1 MLEVINDV
9 CRDEFNA
16 QYFFEING
24 ELFCLVGIAQKGNAF
39 FRLFSDN
46 KLFDLFIWSRAFCLN
61 LATPDQ
67 HLR

>member
-1 MLEVINDV
+1 MNALV
-9 CRDEFNA
+9 CLQNISMNHVTTTPKN
-16 QYFFEING
+16 YNK
-24 ELFCLVGIAQKGNAF
+24 LSNSLV
-39 FRLFSDN
+39 SDN